1 MKGITT
7 RFTELLG
14 RLRQAV
20 AVFANRQ
27 QQGPRV
33 VVIGSQTF
41 VERTPPNRHS
51 TIPGPIWLLL
61 TERLGRL
68 AQRFRALIARVEA
81 GTLPQIRPARIRPA
95 TSHPPAP
102 RLPIAHLPSGRGWI
116 NARIPDAAPC
126 AGALIV
132 LLQDPAMPELIARA
146 PQAGRL
152 LRPICRALAVDLPD
166 WLRLPPRPRKPIQR
180 KPRLARAPKIHPRR
194 RSLPIWYPSPA
205 KTQKNRP

>member
-1 MKGITT
+1 MKGIAT
-7 RFTELLG
+7 RFTDLLA

-33 VVIGSQTF
+33 VVIGSQTY
-41 VERTPPNRHS
+41 VELTPPSRHS
-51 TIPGPIWLLL
+51 TIPGPTWLLL

-81 GTLPQIRPARIRPA
+81 GKLPKPRPPQIRPPQIRPATARAPV
-95 TSHPPAP
+95 P
-102 RLPIAHLPSGRGWI
+102 RLPAARGWI
-116 NARIPDAAPC
+116 NARIPDAASC
-126 AGALIV
+126 AGTLIV
-132 LLQDPAMPELIARA
+132 LLQDPAMPELVRAA

-166 WLRLPPRPRKPIQR
+166 WLRLPPRPRKPILR
-180 KPRLARAPKIHPRR
+180 KPRPARAPKIHPRR
-194 RSLPIWYPSPA
+194 ATLPVWYLSPP
-205 KTQKNRP
+205 KTQKSRP